1 MFENKKLKFVSFGE
15 VLFDVF
21 QNHKKIGGAPLN
33 LALRI
38 SSFGFPVA
46 MISAVGNDEDGK
58 TILDYM
64 VNKRLNAEGMVTTE
78 SFKTGLVDVQI
89 DERGSA
95 SYRIAYPAAWDH
107 IENTD
112 SINKIIK
119 EADVFLYG
127 SLACRSKVSKNTL
140 LQLLENKHLYKVFD
154 VNLRKPHYTMGTL
167 QELMDHAD
175 FIKFN
180 DEELIEISQNLGAK
194 SDSIEEQMVFISEVT
209 NTKSICVTKGK
220 HGAVLLW
227 KDEFYYNPGYSIKV
241 VDTVG
246 AGDSFLAALITKLL
260 SNNNPQKAIDFGSAI
275 GAMVASCE
283 GANPVFSQ
291 KDIERF
297 LELSSKK

>member
-1 MFENKKLKFVSFGE
+1 MFENKELKFVSFGE

-33 LALRI
+33 LALRV

-95 SYRIAYPAAWDH
+95 SYSIAYPAAWDH

-154 VNLRKPHYTMGTL
+154 VNLRKPHYTMDSL

-194 SDSIEEQMVFISEVT
+194 SDSIEEQMLFISKVT

>member
-1 MFENKKLKFVSFGE
+1 MFENKDLKFVSFGE

-38 SSFGFPVA
+38 SSFGFPIA
-46 MISAVGNDEDGK
+46 MISAVGNDEEGK
-58 TILDYM
+58 TIVDYM
-64 VNKRLNAEGMVTTE
+64 VNNRLNAEGMVTTE

-95 SYRIAYPAAWDH
+95 SYSIAYPAAWDH
-107 IENTD
+107 IEHTD
-112 SINKIIK
+112 PIQQIIK

-154 VNLRKPHYTMGTL
+154 VNLRKPHYTMDTL

-180 DEELIEISQNLGAK
+180 DEELIEISNNLGAK
-194 SDSIEEQMVFISEVT
+194 SDSIEEQMLFISKVT

-291 KDIERF
+291 KDMERF